1 MWAGWFLVRFPR
13 PILVDS
19 LLHRLHLLS
28 PDPAHKPV
36 GAVEN
41 LERFRKE
48 IICFFYFH
56 NLFTIETITHLHI
69 KYLNL
74 NTFKISTYE
83 KNVIFPPGKQPN
95 ACLPRQILG
104 TPCTSHLVLL
114 FYQASTTKNKSVQC
128 ASKQDVWRTATS
140 SFVQTIFNPSSPW
153 AHQGL
158 SNLSTLVDATKKSQ
172 RMNKS
177 SQRF

>member
-1 MWAGWFLVRFPR
+1 MF
-13 PILVDS
+13 
-19 LLHRLHLLS
+19 
-28 PDPAHKPV
+28 
-36 GAVEN
+36 
-41 LERFRKE
+41 
-48 IICFFYFH
+48 FFYFH

-114 FYQASTTKNKSVQC
+114 FYQASTMKNVVVMFEGQL
-128 ASKQDVWRTATS
+128 
-140 SFVQTIFNPSSPW
+140 PPL
-153 AHQGL
+153 L
-158 SNLSTLVDATKKSQ
+158 SRQSSTLPLPGPTTACRTCQDSLMPPRKV
-172 RMNKS
+172 RE
-177 SQRF
+177 